1 MISWNP
7 WNLWIYHLYSIS
19 RSFPMTIWCLSCRQT
34 MILKVIYHLSS
45 IEILLSFPVIL
56 TMNPFCN
63 HPSLPPIDWI
73 SYPMTHQLTNRI
85 SSKFATIWNLMTL
98 ISIYNHHR
106 NHPFSILVSWP
117 QTIVPSTPPSTIYP
131 ISYPRN
137 QTMICWVLRKIPL
150 TIYHLSAIH
159 SSWQQPIDSISCPL
173 IWTMSPLSPS
183 SRTIPLIFHPF
194 SIQKIWIWN
203 QWTTYEVDW

>member
-63 HPSLPPIDWI
+63 HPSLPPIDLI
-73 SYPMTHQLTNRI
+73 SYPMTHLMTNRI
-85 SSKFATIWNLMTL
+85 SSKFATIWNLMIL
-98 ISIYNHHR
+98 ISIYCHHR
-106 NHPFSILVSWP
+106 NHPFSILVSWR
-117 QTIVPSTPPSTIYP
+117 QTISLLIHPLTIHS
-131 ISYPRN
+131 ISYP
-137 QTMICWVLRKIPL
+137 M
-150 TIYHLSAIH
+150 
-159 SSWQQPIDSISCPL
+159 
-173 IWTMSPLSPS
+173 IWTMGLCSLS
-183 SRTIPLIFHPF
+183 SRTIPWIYCLC
-194 SIQKIWIWN
+194 SILN
-203 QWTTYEVDW
+203 LCS